1 MIGITS
7 FGAYLPRMRLQR
19 QVVAE
24 ANAWFDSG
32 LKGLAKGERTMCN
45 WDEDTITMAVEA
57 CQDSLGDRDREAIQ
71 ALFMASTSMPFLDR
85 QNSVLV
91 AEALNLNSSV
101 RTMDVTASQRAG
113 TSALLAARDAVMA
126 GNKQVLMVASEHRR
140 TKCASRQEMLYGDG
154 AAAITLGSEGVIA
167 ELVAAQSLADDF
179 VDHYRSD
186 GSDFD
191 YDWEERW
198 IRDEGFLKIVP
209 RVVNA
214 LLQDAGISPKDIQH
228 LVLPC
233 EQKRTPATVAKA
245 LGIAPDL
252 LADSLIE
259 NCGVT
264 GTAHAILQLAHTL
277 QKAKPGELILVI
289 GFGQGSDALLF
300 RVTDAIEKGQPA
312 LGVSGNLERRRAET
326 NYNKFQSFNEL
337 LEKEMGKRS
346 EIDKQTFLS
355 AMYRNRDL
363 LTRFMGGKCSECG
376 TVQMPKMNYCVN
388 PECGALDTQQN
399 HPMSTV
405 KGTVQTWTAD
415 QLTFDFN
422 PPAYF
427 GMVVFEGGGRLMMDF
442 SEVDSESFDTGASV
456 SVHFRIKQIDGQRGF
471 RRYFWKAIQ
480 V

>member
-19 QVVAE
+19 QVIAE
-24 ANAWFDSG
+24 ANAWFDAS

-45 WDEDTITMAVEA
+45 WDEDAITMAVEA
-57 CQDSLGDRDREAIQ
+57 CQDSLGDRDRGAIQ

-91 AEALNLNSSV
+91 AEALNLKGSV
-101 RTMDVTASQRAG
+101 RTMDVTSSQRAG

-126 GNKQVLMVASEHRR
+126 GNEQVMMVASEHRR
-140 TKCASRQEMLYGDG
+140 TKCGSRQEMLYGDG
-154 AAAITLGSEGVIA
+154 AATVTLGSKGVIA
-167 ELVAAQSLADDF
+167 ELVATQSVADDF

-186 GSDFD
+186 GESFD

-198 IRDEGFLKIVP
+198 VREEGFLKIIP
-209 RVVNA
+209 RAVNA
-214 LLQDAGISPKDIQH
+214 LFQEAGISARDVQH
-228 LVLPC
+228 LVLPSD
-233 EQKRTPATVAKA
+233 QKRTPEAVAKV
-245 LGIAPDL
+245 LGISADA
-252 LADSLIE
+252 LADSLIDT
-259 NCGVT
+259 CGVT
-264 GTAHAILQLAHTL
+264 GAAHSILQLAHTL

-300 RVTDAIEKGQPA
+300 RATDAIKNGQPA
-312 LGVSGNLERRRAET
+312 LGVSGNLERRRAES
-326 NYNKFQSFNEL
+326 NYNKFQSFNNL
-337 LEKEMGKRS
+337 LEKDMGKRS
-346 EIDKQTFLS
+346 EGDKQSYLS

-376 TVQMPKMNYCVN
+376 TVQLPKTNYCVN
-388 PECGALDTQQN
+388 PECGALGTQQN
-399 HPMSTV
+399 HPMSTARGSV
-405 KGTVQTWTAD
+405 KTWTAD

-442 SEVDSESFDTGASV
+442 SEVDSEHFDTGTPV
-456 SVHFRIKQIDGQRGF
+456 SVHFRIKQVDGQRGF

>member
-7 FGAYLPRMRLQR
+7 FGAYLPRLRLQR

-24 ANAWFDSG
+24 ANAWFDAS

-45 WDEDTITMAVEA
+45 WDEDAITMAVEA
-57 CQDSLGDRDREAIQ
+57 CQDSLGDRDRGAIQ

-85 QNSVLV
+85 QNSVVV
-91 AEALNLNSSV
+91 AEALNLNGSV
-101 RTMDVTASQRAG
+101 RTMDVTSSQRAG
-113 TSALLAARDAVMA
+113 TSALLAARDAVLA
-126 GNKQVLMVASEHRR
+126 GNEQVMMVASEHRR
-140 TKCASRQEMLYGDG
+140 TRCGSRQEMLYGDG
-154 AAAITLGSEGVIA
+154 AAAITLGTEGVIA
-167 ELVAAQSLADDF
+167 ELVAAQSVADDF

-186 GSDFD
+186 GEGFD

-198 IRDEGFLKIVP
+198 VRDEGFLKIIP

-214 LLQDAGISPKDIQH
+214 LFQDAGISAQDVQH
-228 LVLPC
+228 LVLPSD
-233 EQKRTPATVAKA
+233 QKRTPGAVAKA
-245 LGIAPDL
+245 LGIAPDAL
-252 LADSLIE
+252 TDSLID

-264 GTAHAILQLAHTL
+264 GAAHSILQLAHTL
-277 QKAKPGELILVI
+277 QKAKPGDLILVI

-300 RVTDAIEKGQPA
+300 RATDAIKNGQPA
-312 LGVSGNLERRRAET
+312 LGVSGNLERRRAES
-326 NYNKFQSFNEL
+326 NYNKFQSFNNL
-337 LEKEMGKRS
+337 LEKDMGKRS
-346 EIDKQTFLS
+346 EGDKQSYLS

-376 TVQMPKMNYCVN
+376 TVQLPKTNYCVN
-388 PECGALDTQQN
+388 PECGALGTQQN
-399 HPMSTV
+399 HPMSRARGSV
-405 KGTVQTWTAD
+405 KTWTAD

-442 SEVDSESFDTGASV
+442 SEVDSESFDTGTPV